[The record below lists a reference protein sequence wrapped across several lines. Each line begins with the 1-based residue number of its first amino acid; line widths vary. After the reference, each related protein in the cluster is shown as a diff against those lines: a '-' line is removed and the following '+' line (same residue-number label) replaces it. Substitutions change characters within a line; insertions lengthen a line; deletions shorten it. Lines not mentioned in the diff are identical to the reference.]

1 VRETSRQS
9 ATAATRIRRRVV
21 VRGRVHGVG
30 FRAATLAEAT
40 RLAVAGWVRNC
51 ADGSVEAAFEGA
63 PEAVAALIA
72 FCERGPRHAHV
83 SGVAAREEQPE
94 GGQGFAIQ

>member
-1 VRETSRQS
+1 MS
-9 ATAATRIRRRVV
+9 APGGGAPARIRRRVV

-30 FRAATLAEAT
+30 FRAATSAEAA
-40 RLAVAGWVRNC
+40 RLAVAGWVCNR

-83 SGVAAREEQPE
+83 SGVAVREEAPE
-94 GGQGFAIQ
+94 GASGFAIR

>member
-1 VRETSRQS
+1 MSGPS
-9 ATAATRIRRRVV
+9 APAPARIRRRVV

-40 RLAVAGWVRNC
+40 RRAVAGWVRNC
-51 ADGSVEAAFEGA
+51 ADESVEAAFEGT

-72 FCERGPRHAHV
+72 FCERGPRHAYV
-83 SGVAAREEQPE
+83 SGVTAHEEPPE
-94 GGQGFAIQ
+94 GAQEFTIQ